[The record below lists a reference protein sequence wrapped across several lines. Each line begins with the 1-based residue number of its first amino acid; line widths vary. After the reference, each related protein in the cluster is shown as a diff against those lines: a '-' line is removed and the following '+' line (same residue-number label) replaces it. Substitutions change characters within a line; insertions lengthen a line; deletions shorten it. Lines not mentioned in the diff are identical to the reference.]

1 MQQSSAVALHA
12 AQRMPMDAAHLRHH
26 LQDLAN
32 RRFFLRTLKPDT
44 DRYKLWLGDLVEF
57 VNVAY
62 GPDSEEMAS
71 LRATLTGR
79 PRLAADATETERV
92 HDYLERIDALAALL
106 ERYEHAIQSP

>member
-1 MQQSSAVALHA
+1 MVHISTRPTAL
-12 AQRMPMDAAHLRHH
+12 RTPMDAAHLRHH

-32 RRFFLRTLKPDT
+32 RRFFLRTLKPDS

-71 LRATLTGR
+71 VRATLTARTR
-79 PRLAADATETERV
+79 PAADATETERV
-92 HDYLERIDALAALL
+92 RDYLERIDSLAALL
-106 ERYEHAIQSP
+106 ERYERAIPSP